1 LSYFNRVEPEFGL
14 NLSSGFDQ
22 PAARHFLREWH
33 RPASAVAAQWHL
45 SGVERSAVSWEDGSP
60 LIPAEARPESE
71 TLVMTYRAPINDM
84 LLALNHGAGLLAA
97 VKAGHYGDFDHDI
110 AAAVL
115 EEAGRFASDVLAP
128 LNAVGDEHGI
138 KLDGSNVTTAPGWPD
153 AYKRWTQAGWNAVSG
168 PEAFGGQGL
177 PLAINAVCTEIWSA
191 SNIAFGLCPLLT
203 LSAIEALDAHGS
215 DELKKIYLEKLV
227 SGEWPGTMQLTEPQA
242 GSDVGALRT
251 RAERASDGS
260 YRITGTKIF
269 ITYGDHDMSDNIV
282 HFVLARL
289 PDAPAG
295 TKGISLFL
303 IPKFLVNTDGSLGAR
318 NDIYVS
324 GIEHKL
330 GMHAAPTCTMT
341 MGDHGGAIGY
351 LVGEENR
358 GMHCMFTMMNQ
369 ARLGVGLEG
378 VGIADRAYQQALAFA
393 QERRQGRAVGKK
405 GDGSDPIIVHP
416 DVKRMLM
423 QMRALTAAARTI
435 CYATAVALDISVR
448 ATDARTRSLAAARGA
463 LLTPIAKAFSTD
475 IGNEVAS
482 LGVQIHGGMG
492 FIEETG
498 AAQHFRDARITPIY
512 EGTNGI
518 QSIDLVTRK
527 LAANGGEA
535 VWALLDEL
543 KGIVGQVEASNDP
556 AFGTTGT
563 KLRDALA
570 SLERTSRWLLER
582 VGSAPND
589 ALAGAT
595 PYLKLFGSTLG
606 GCTLA
611 AEALA
616 ARSLGEGD
624 PQRYVTLARF
634 FAENI
639 SVQAPS
645 LERTVIDSAEAVNG
659 ADAVLLG

>member
-1 LSYFNRVEPEFGL
+1 
-14 NLSSGFDQ
+14 
-22 PAARHFLREWH
+22 
-33 RPASAVAAQWHL
+33 
-45 SGVERSAVSWEDGSP
+45 
-60 LIPAEARPESE
+60 
-71 TLVMTYRAPINDM
+71 MTYRAPINDM
-84 LLALNHGAGLLAA
+84 LLALNHGAGFEAA
-97 VKAGHYGDFDHDI
+97 VKAGHYGDFDSDI

-128 LNAVGDEHGI
+128 LNRIGDEHGI
-138 KLDGSNVTTAPGWPD
+138 TLDNGNVTTAPGWPD
-153 AYKRWTQAGWNAVSG
+153 AYKRWTEGGWNAVSG

-191 SNIAFGLCPLLT
+191 ANISFGLCPLLT

-215 DELKKIYLEKLV
+215 EELKKIYLGKLV

-251 RAERASDGS
+251 RAERAGDGT
-260 YRITGTKIF
+260 YRIKGTKIF

-303 IPKFLVNTDGSLGAR
+303 IPKFLVNADGSLGAR
-318 NDIYVS
+318 NDIYAS

-341 MGDHGGAIGY
+341 MGDKGGAIGY
-351 LVGEENR
+351 LIGEENR

-369 ARLGVGLEG
+369 ARLAVGLEG
-378 VGIADRAYQQALAFA
+378 VGIADRAYQQALAYA
-393 QERRQGRAVGKK
+393 QERRQGRAIGKS
-405 GDGSDPIIVHP
+405 GEGSDPIIVHP

-423 QMRALTAAARTI
+423 QMRALTGAARTI

-448 ATDARTRSLAAARGA
+448 AKDAKTRAQAAARGA

-475 IGNEVAS
+475 IGNEVTS
-482 LGVQIHGGMG
+482 IGVQIHGGMG

-498 AAQHFRDARITPIY
+498 AAQHYRDARITPIY

-527 LAANGGEA
+527 LAANGGEQ
-535 VWALLDEL
+535 VFALLDEL
-543 KGIVGQVEASNDP
+543 GNTVKQVEASNDP
-556 AFGTTGT
+556 AFGTTGA

-582 VGSAPND
+582 VTSSPNE

-595 PYLKLFGSTLG
+595 PYLRLFGSTLG
-606 GCTLA
+606 GCVLA

-616 ARSLGEGD
+616 ARNLGEGD
-624 PQRYVTLARF
+624 AQRYVTLARF

-639 SVQAPS
+639 SVQAPA
-645 LERTVIDSAEAVNG
+645 LEKTVTDSAEAVNR
-659 ADAVLLG
+659 AEAVLLG

>member
-1 LSYFNRVEPEFGL
+1 
-14 NLSSGFDQ
+14 
-22 PAARHFLREWH
+22 
-33 RPASAVAAQWHL
+33 
-45 SGVERSAVSWEDGSP
+45 
-60 LIPAEARPESE
+60 
-71 TLVMTYRAPINDM
+71 MTYRAPINDM
-84 LLALNHGAGLLAA
+84 LLALNHGAGLQAA
-97 VKAGHYGDFDHDI
+97 VKAGHYGDFDADI
-110 AAAVL
+110 TAAVL

-128 LNAVGDEHGI
+128 LNRVGDENGI
-138 KLDGSNVTTAPGWPD
+138 KLEANKVTTAPGWPD
-153 AYKRWTQAGWNAVSG
+153 AYQRWTAAGWNAVSG

-177 PLAINAVCTEIWSA
+177 PLAINAACTEIWSA

-227 SGEWPGTMQLTEPQA
+227 SGAWTGTMQLTEPQA

-251 RAERASDGS
+251 RAERAPDGS
-260 YRITGTKIF
+260 YRIKGTKIF
-269 ITYGDHDMSDNIV
+269 ITYGDHDMTDNIV

-295 TKGISLFL
+295 TRGISLFL
-303 IPKFLVNTDGSLGAR
+303 IPKFLVNADGSLGQR
-318 NDIYVS
+318 NDIYAS
-324 GIEHKL
+324 GVEHKL
-330 GMHAAPTCTMT
+330 GMHASPTCTMT
-341 MGDHGGAIGY
+341 MGDHGGAVGY
-351 LVGEENR
+351 LIGEENR
-358 GMHCMFTMMNQ
+358 GMQCMFTMMNQ

-393 QERRQGRAVGKK
+393 QERRQGRAVGKTSDK
-405 GDGSDPIIVHP
+405 PNGNGGNGADPIIVHP

-435 CYATAVALDISVR
+435 CYATAVALDVSVR
-448 ATDARTRSLAAARGA
+448 ASDAKIRSEAAARGA

-475 IGNEVAS
+475 IGNEVTS
-482 LGVQIHGGMG
+482 LGVQVHGGMG

-498 AAQHFRDARITPIY
+498 AAQHFRDARITAIY

-518 QSIDLVTRK
+518 QAIDLVTRK
-527 LAANGGEA
+527 LAANGGA
-535 VWALLDEL
+535 PVWAQLDEL
-543 KGIVGQVEASNDP
+543 AGIVSQVEASNDP
-556 AFGTTGT
+556 AFGTTGA

-582 VGSAPND
+582 VTSAPND

-595 PYLKLFGSTLG
+595 PYLRLFGSTLG
-606 GCTLA
+606 GCLLA
-611 AEALA
+611 NEALA
-616 ARSLGEGD
+616 ARDLGEASGD
-624 PQRYVTLARF
+624 AARYVTLARF

-639 SVQAPS
+639 SVQAGA